1 MHAAKNILWTY
12 QLSILNKSLPISLV
26 LLPLLQ
32 RLDRQYLSSSRDQ
45 IATNSR
51 FGIQNW
57 LLSDSLNSST
67 VASYISISKSGNFFQ
82 IFVAFSEYLHFICN
96 LFVQKE
102 IEIFERMEFIL
113 WWKTLWYSLLTIVEC
128 STNFLERKNAPARQW
143 QSVINPAGQQLRC
156 DAQRADIWN
165 FVQENWLSIPQ
176 LWAMNIKVFFITK

>member
-1 MHAAKNILWTY
+1 MKKTY
-12 QLSILNKSLPISLV
+12 KFYF
-26 LLPLLQ
+26 
-32 RLDRQYLSSSRDQ
+32 D
-45 IATNSR
+45 
-51 FGIQNW
+51 F
-57 LLSDSLNSST
+57 
-67 VASYISISKSGNFFQ
+67 ASYISISKSGNFFQ

-156 DAQRADIWN
+156 DAQWADIWN
-165 FVQENWLSIPQ
+165 FVRKPSQSSI
-176 LWAMNIKVFFITK
+176 LIFGAFFLCGSSNCDIWCGELILVKPNCSC